1 MKKENEE
8 KKDKKVRKKKKGAL
22 GTLHLIQHICF
33 AGAACLA
40 TVVLLSSFVTVE
52 GRKDTETFFFDMG
65 DTNTEFEDSMVFN
78 KLLGRDI
85 SDIICYGAIRSQMET
100 DGKFDPK
107 KVIDVTAFD
116 NRYSGIAGEYIT
128 ARYYLEDLLKWAQYG
143 FETEETY
150 MTGEEADQFLS
161 RTREV
166 TYVEGNVD
174 GGSYLNTDLEQ
185 KVRVV
190 DVSGNVLSDPE
201 NPIRDNVT
209 VNILKNRYHTVD
221 GKNIEDYVS
230 SWEEYT
236 ALRDH
241 VQSAAEDLLI
251 NYNEYLTYQDYY
263 DNGNSNFVYFVRR
276 TTGDQIVVYS
286 NENIKNKSMDTLT
299 AQLQEECSRYLIYDP
314 QNMSFITNTKVQ
326 EKTPRY
332 VLNGY
337 SYAYPDDTQIL
348 VGVKTGYKEADA
360 FQTAKNAYSQYSP
373 YLWQNLIWIVLL
385 GGLYLLLM
393 VVLTAAEGK
402 AVMLENGEK
411 KVLLKWEDKIPI
423 EIMLVLAIVTGELL
437 VILGYQGTR
446 FLKTV
451 TDEFTEGRPLTCGL
465 ALLYAL
471 LVSGGFS
478 FFYFSLIRRIKAG
491 TLWKDS
497 LLAELVRISRR
508 AGSYL
513 YGHANTTLRVLIPSG
528 VLLMAVLIS
537 ILIAYRAT
545 AGTTVVL
552 ILMLILIGIL
562 VIISLL
568 RAAVGRDRILTG
580 IKKMNAGDMNYQIP
594 EEGLTG
600 DNLVLAREVNHIG
613 DGIREAVAI
622 SMKDERLKADLITNV
637 SHDIKTPLT
646 SIINYV
652 DLLKRENIEDEKVK
666 EYIAVL
672 DAKSQRLKQLTDDL
686 VEASKIS
693 SGNIILH
700 FERID
705 LIELLH
711 QSIGEF
717 SEKFEGRG
725 LIPVLRTENGSACI
739 EADSRRIFRVIE
751 NLFSNVIKYALPGTR
766 VYIDVEDKNSESGT
780 LVQVAVKNI
789 SENPVSVSGDEL
801 TERFIRGDESRT
813 TEGSGLGLSIA
824 KNLTVAMNGQLNVK
838 VDGDLF
844 KVILQFPKLE
854 EQKETEQ

>member
-40 TVVLLSSFVTVE
+40 TVVLLSSFVMVE

-263 DNGNSNFVYFVRR
+263 DSGNSNFVYFVRR
-276 TTGDQIVVYS
+276 TTGDQTVVYS

-824 KNLTVAMNGQLNVK
+824 KNLTVAMNGQLDVK

>member
-1 MKKENEE
+1 
-8 KKDKKVRKKKKGAL
+8 
-22 GTLHLIQHICF
+22 
-33 AGAACLA
+33 
-40 TVVLLSSFVTVE
+40 
-52 GRKDTETFFFDMG
+52 
-65 DTNTEFEDSMVFN
+65 
-78 KLLGRDI
+78 
-85 SDIICYGAIRSQMET
+85 
-100 DGKFDPK
+100 
-107 KVIDVTAFD
+107 
-116 NRYSGIAGEYIT
+116 
-128 ARYYLEDLLKWAQYG
+128 
-143 FETEETY
+143 
-150 MTGEEADQFLS
+150 
-161 RTREV
+161 
-166 TYVEGNVD
+166 
-174 GGSYLNTDLEQ
+174 
-185 KVRVV
+185 
-190 DVSGNVLSDPE
+190 
-201 NPIRDNVT
+201 
-209 VNILKNRYHTVD
+209 
-221 GKNIEDYVS
+221 
-230 SWEEYT
+230 
-236 ALRDH
+236 
-241 VQSAAEDLLI
+241 
-251 NYNEYLTYQDYY
+251 
-263 DNGNSNFVYFVRR
+263 
-276 TTGDQIVVYS
+276 
-286 NENIKNKSMDTLT
+286 MDALT

-411 KVLLKWEDKIPI
+411 KVLLKWEDKIPT
-423 EIMLVLAIVTGELL
+423 EIMLVLAVVTGELL
-437 VILGYQGTR
+437 VILGYQGTSL
-446 FLKTV
+446 LKTV

-478 FFYFSLIRRIKAG
+478 FFYFSLVRRIKAG

-766 VYIDVEDKNSESGT
+766 VYIDVEDKNSENGT

>member
-1 MKKENEE
+1 
-8 KKDKKVRKKKKGAL
+8 
-22 GTLHLIQHICF
+22 
-33 AGAACLA
+33 
-40 TVVLLSSFVTVE
+40 
-52 GRKDTETFFFDMG
+52 
-65 DTNTEFEDSMVFN
+65 
-78 KLLGRDI
+78 
-85 SDIICYGAIRSQMET
+85 
-100 DGKFDPK
+100 
-107 KVIDVTAFD
+107 
-116 NRYSGIAGEYIT
+116 
-128 ARYYLEDLLKWAQYG
+128 
-143 FETEETY
+143 
-150 MTGEEADQFLS
+150 
-161 RTREV
+161 
-166 TYVEGNVD
+166 
-174 GGSYLNTDLEQ
+174 
-185 KVRVV
+185 
-190 DVSGNVLSDPE
+190 
-201 NPIRDNVT
+201 
-209 VNILKNRYHTVD
+209 
-221 GKNIEDYVS
+221 
-230 SWEEYT
+230 
-236 ALRDH
+236 
-241 VQSAAEDLLI
+241 
-251 NYNEYLTYQDYY
+251 
-263 DNGNSNFVYFVRR
+263 
-276 TTGDQIVVYS
+276 
-286 NENIKNKSMDTLT
+286 
-299 AQLQEECSRYLIYDP
+299 
-314 QNMSFITNTKVQ
+314 MSFITNTKVQ

-373 YLWQNLIWIVLL
+373 YLWQYLIGIVLL

-478 FFYFSLIRRIKAG
+478 FFYFSLVRRIKAG

-562 VIISLL
+562 VITSLL

-854 EQKETEQ
+854 VQKETEQ

>member
-22 GTLHLIQHICF
+22 GTLHLLQHICF
-33 AGAACLA
+33 AGAASLVV
-40 TVVLLSSFVTVE
+40 VVLLSSFVTVE
-52 GRKDTETFFFDMG
+52 GRKDTETFFFDLN
-65 DTNTEFEDSMVFN
+65 DTDTEFEDSAVFN

-116 NRYSGIAGEYIT
+116 NRYSGIDGEYIT

-185 KVRVV
+185 KVRVI

-241 VQSAAEDLLI
+241 VQSAAEDLLT

-276 TTGDQIVVYS
+276 TTGNQTVVYS
-286 NENIKNKSMDTLT
+286 NETVKNKSMDALT
-299 AQLQEECSRYLIYDP
+299 AQLQDTCSRYLIYDP
-314 QNMSFITNTKVQ
+314 QNMSFTTNTKVQ
-326 EKTPRY
+326 EKTVRY

-337 SYAYPDDTQIL
+337 SYAYPDDSQIL
-348 VGVKTGYKEADA
+348 VGVKTGYREADV
-360 FQTAKNAYSQYSP
+360 FRTAKNAYSQYSP
-373 YLWQNLIWIVLL
+373 YLWQYLIVIVLL

-402 AVMLENGEK
+402 AAALENGEK
-411 KVLLKWEDKIPI
+411 KVLLKGEDKIPT
-423 EIMLVLAIVTGELL
+423 EIMLVLAVVAGELL
-437 VILGYQGTR
+437 VIFGYQGTIL
-446 FLKTV
+446 LKSV
-451 TDEFTEGRPLTCGL
+451 TDEFAAGRPLTCVL
-465 ALLYAL
+465 ASLYAL
-471 LVSGGFS
+471 LVSGCLS
-478 FFYFSLIRRIKAG
+478 FFYFSLVRRIKAG

-497 LLAELVRISRR
+497 LLAMLVSVSRK
-508 AGSYL
+508 AGRYL
-513 YGHANTTLRVLIPSG
+513 YGHTNILLRVLIPSG
-528 VLLMAVLIS
+528 ALLVAVLIS

-545 AGTTVVL
+545 AGATAA
-552 ILMLILIGIL
+552 LMLVLILIGIC
-562 VIISLL
+562 VILFLL
-568 RAAVGRDRILTG
+568 RTAVGRDKILTG
-580 IKKMNAGDMNYQIP
+580 IKKMNAGDI
-594 EEGLTG
+594 
-600 DNLVLAREVNHIG
+600 LAREVNHIG

-652 DLLKRENIEDEKVK
+652 DLLKRENIEDEKVR

-686 VEASKIS
+686 VEA
-693 SGNIILH
+693 
-700 FERID
+700 
-705 LIELLH
+705 
-711 QSIGEF
+711 F
-717 SEKFEGRG
+717 SEKFESRG
-725 LIPVLRTENGSACI
+725 LIPVLRTKNGSAYI

-751 NLFSNVIKYALPGTR
+751 NLFGNVFKYALPGTR
-766 VYIDVEDKNSESGT
+766 VYIDVEDKNSENGT
-780 LVQVAVKNI
+780 LVQVSVKNI
-789 SENPVSVSGDEL
+789 SENPVSVSGEEL

-824 KNLTVAMNGQLNVK
+824 KNLTAAMKGQMEVK

-844 KVILQFPKLE
+844 KVVLQFPKLE
-854 EQKETEQ
+854 GTES

>member
-8 KKDKKVRKKKKGAL
+8 KKDKKARKKKKGAL
-22 GTLHLIQHICF
+22 GTLHLLQHICF
-33 AGAACLA
+33 AGAACLIA
-40 TVVLLSSFVTVE
+40 VVLLSSFVTVE
-52 GRKDTETFFFDMG
+52 GRKEKETFFFDMG
-65 DTNTEFEDSMVFN
+65 DTNAEFEDSMVFN

-85 SDIICYGAIRSQMET
+85 SDIICYGAIRAQLET

-116 NRYSGIAGEYIT
+116 NRYSGIDGEYIT

-166 TYVEGNVD
+166 TYVEGNDD

-190 DVSGNVLSDPE
+190 DVSGNVFSDPE

-263 DNGNSNFVYFVRR
+263 DNADSNFVYFVRR
-276 TTGDQIVVYS
+276 TTGDQTDVYS
-286 NENIKNKSMDTLT
+286 NETVKNKSMNALT
-299 AQLQEECSRYLIYDP
+299 AQLQDTCSRYLIYDP
-314 QNMSFITNTKVQ
+314 QNMSFTTNTKVQ

-360 FQTAKNAYSQYSP
+360 FQTAKNAYSHYSP
-373 YLWQNLIWIVLL
+373 YLWQYLIVIVLL
-385 GGLYLLLM
+385 LGLYLLLM
-393 VVLTAAEGK
+393 VVLTAAEGR
-402 AVMLENGEK
+402 AVTLENGEK
-411 KVLLKWEDKIPI
+411 KVLLKGEDKIPT
-423 EIMLVLAIVTGELL
+423 EIMLVLAVVAGELL
-437 VILGYQGTR
+437 VISGYQGAR
-446 FLKTV
+446 LLKSV
-451 TDEFTEGRPLTCGL
+451 TGEFTEGRPLICSI

-471 LVSGGFS
+471 LVSGCLS
-478 FFYFSLIRRIKAG
+478 FFYFSMVRRIKAG
-491 TLWKDS
+491 TLWRDS
-497 LLAELVRISRR
+497 LLAMLLSVSRR

-513 YGHANTTLRVLIPSG
+513 YGHVNTSLRVLIPSG
-528 VLLMAVLIS
+528 AILVVVLIS
-537 ILIAYRAT
+537 ILIAYRST
-545 AGTTVVL
+545 AGTTAA
-552 ILMLILIGIL
+552 LMLILILAGIC
-562 VIISLL
+562 VILFLL
-568 RAAVGRDRILTG
+568 RAAVGRDKILTG

-693 SGNIILH
+693 SGNIVLH

-717 SEKFEGRG
+717 SEKFESRG
-725 LIPVLRTENGSACI
+725 LTPVLRTQNGSAYI

-751 NLFSNVIKYALPGTR
+751 NLFGNVFKYALPGTR
-766 VYIDVEDKNSESGT
+766 VYIDVEEKNSESGT
-780 LVQVAVKNI
+780 LVCVSVKNI

-824 KNLTVAMNGQLNVK
+824 KNLTTAMKGQMEVQ

-844 KVILQFPKLE
+844 KVVLKFPKLE
-854 EQKETEQ
+854 VQKETAQ